1 MEKEDKRRID
11 VPPKPW
17 DYNPSS
23 WKQRVMIALVAMIAA
38 AIAFYMGLFQWGL
51 IDDVWDPVFGD
62 QSKRVLQSNVSHAL
76 SGWFRVPDAILGCMA
91 YLGDII
97 FALAGSTRRWQYRPW
112 LVLLFGL
119 DVIPLGI
126 VSAVLVFLQA
136 TVVGNWCF
144 LCIVTAIISLILV
157 AMAYD
162 EVYSTLVFLYRL
174 WKKTRDKNIVWKAFW
189 GSPSEEAYEVG
200 LSMVKE

>member
-1 MEKEDKRRID
+1 MENKKKGINAN
-11 VPPKPW
+11 PKPW

-23 WKQRVMIALVAMIAA
+23 WNQRVRIALIAIIPA
-38 AIAFYMGLFQWGL
+38 VIALYMGLYQWGL

-62 QSKRVLQSNVSHAL
+62 QTKRVLKSDISHTMSA
-76 SGWFRVPDAILGCMA
+76 WIRVPDAVLGCLA

-136 TVVGNWCF
+136 TIVGNWCF

-157 AMAYD
+157 PMAYD
-162 EVYSTLVFLYRL
+162 EVHSTVVYLYRVWKETNSKKIL
-174 WKKTRDKNIVWKAFW
+174 WKTFW
-189 GSPSEEAYEVG
+189 GSPSQEAYEVG
-200 LSMVKE
+200 LTMIKE